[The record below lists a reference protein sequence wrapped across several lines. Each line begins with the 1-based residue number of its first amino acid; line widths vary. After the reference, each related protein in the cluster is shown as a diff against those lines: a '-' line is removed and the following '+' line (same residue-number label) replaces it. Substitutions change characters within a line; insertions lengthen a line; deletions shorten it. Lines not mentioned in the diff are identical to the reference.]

1 MEHNRKFFVGG
12 NWKMNGSQSEID
24 KLIKMLSKAQLDPNT
39 DVLVAPPVLYLQSV
53 REKLPRRF
61 LVAAQNCYK
70 APSGAFT
77 GEHSPAMLKDVGCDW
92 VILGHSERRH
102 IFRESNELVGEKVN
116 FALGECMK
124 VIACLGEKLEER
136 ESGKTEEVCF
146 RQLEAIRKFITDR
159 ECWCRLVIAYEPVWA
174 IGTGKTATASEA
186 QQVHAAIRKWFN
198 NNVGPSVAK
207 HMRII
212 YGGSV
217 TAKNCQELAMQPDV
231 DGFLVGGASLKP
243 DFIAICNARSF

>member
-1 MEHNRKFFVGG
+1 MTFPLPESYCIYADSLRLSIITVCEYFLKTGSSVCPSSMENNRKFFVGG
-12 NWKMNGSQSEID
+12 NWKMNGNQSEID
-24 KLIKMLSKAQLDPNT
+24 KLIKMLSKAHLDPNT

-70 APSGAFT
+70 ASSGAFT

-124 VIACLGEKLEER
+124 VIACIGEELRER

-146 RQLEAIRKFITDR
+146 RQLEAIRSKFLSFFSPRNTLIF
-159 ECWCRLVIAYEPVWA
+159 EPILFRKKLARNPNESPIYAVSKQLNVLHWV
-174 IGTGKTATASEA
+174 ASCFSWYN
-186 QQVHAAIRKWFN
+186 I
-198 NNVGPSVAK
+198 
-207 HMRII
+207 
-212 YGGSV
+212 
-217 TAKNCQELAMQPDV
+217 
-231 DGFLVGGASLKP
+231 
-243 DFIAICNARSF
+243 